1 MRWRIVVWVSAW
13 IFLLLTTKLAAG
25 RLSEQHWQLL
35 AVAYPPDKDV
45 SVWLGGA
52 EKTLTSKGLFQ
63 VKWQQN
69 AAQLEIAIEDL
80 PPAEKLGWSGH
91 QYVLWAVDTE
101 KRILNLGPV
110 PLRGQGAKWKV
121 QVPSRT
127 FGLLV
132 TAEKTP
138 KAEAPSTAV
147 VLESLLPTD
156 PFLVVPVL
164 RLDVPLVLP
173 KG

>member
-1 MRWRIVVWVSAW
+1 MGLAYERQGSVYFEVREYAD
-13 IFLLLTTKLAAG
+13 FGKLS
-25 RLSEQHWQLL
+25 RLP
-35 AVAYPPDKDV
+35 Y
-45 SVWLGGA
+45 
-52 EKTLTSKGLFQ
+52 
-63 VKWQQN
+63 

-80 PPAEKLGWSGH
+80 PPAEKLGWPGQ
-91 QYVLWAVDTE
+91 QYVLWAVDTDQ
-101 KRILNLGPV
+101 RILNLGPV

-121 QVPSRT
+121 QIPSRA

-132 TAEKTP
+132 TAEKNP

-164 RLDVPLVLP
+164 RLDVSLVP
-173 KG
+173 PNS

>member
-52 EKTLTSKGLFQ
+52 EKTLTSKGVFQ
-63 VKWQQN
+63 VKWQRN

-110 PLRGQGAKWKV
+110 PLRGRGAKWKV
-121 QVPSRT
+121 QVPSRS

-132 TAEKTP
+132 TAEKSP

-164 RLDVPLVLP
+164 RLDVPLVPP